1 VNKINEVVIDTLNKC
16 LRPYL
21 VDLSFNFNN
30 ENIKDKKPVLI
41 NEPINNF
48 TYQDEVVSYSYILDS
63 KNKFNVKNLKQPI
76 LVTIKGKDPINDIKE
91 EINLLSPENIIMLN
105 NGDNLLKI
113 IIGQGLKYDK
123 NLLESTD
130 KEIEFAKKYQLLSKN
145 TALFGEILKDGS
157 SPQSELIKV
166 NINDERNK
174 ILMRPGRAIFSG
186 RGRVTNA
193 FGRGGRMGG
202 RVLMKTKAMPSAKM
216 TKSIG
221 SAKLALAKTTLA
233 PRGAAKIEKNSAQK
247 KTDYQKKPS
256 FVQREDGSIGIMDE
270 FNDMLVS

>member
-1 VNKINEVVIDTLNKC
+1 
-16 LRPYL
+16 
-21 VDLSFNFNN
+21 
-30 ENIKDKKPVLI
+30 
-41 NEPINNF
+41 
-48 TYQDEVVSYSYILDS
+48 
-63 KNKFNVKNLKQPI
+63 
-76 LVTIKGKDPINDIKE
+76 
-91 EINLLSPENIIMLN
+91 MLN

-174 ILMRPGRAIFSG
+174 ILMRPGRAIFSA

-270 FNDMLVS
+270 FNDMLVSQDFMEGFWDENKETKKLVDKVKKEKFDKIVQYVKNKNINQDFNKIVYTILVIYYIQKEKSKNINEFRLVLNKGKKYLISKGINYDEGIKTINI